1 MISGIPV
8 HARSSMGTPQK
19 MVANRHNYTEKSRA
33 AQAFAY
39 DNTAEY
45 ACGILR
51 KNHAL
56 ISSLF
61 LTYTK
66 YACEKLPSSE
76 PDFSWNLLLPHYALL
91 PSETPA
97 KKWRQ
102 EKGAAKTEQLPFTN
116 KK

>member
-19 MVANRHNYTEKSRA
+19 MVANRHNYTEKSHA

-39 DNTAEY
+39 GNTAEY
-45 ACGILR
+45 ACGIFR

-61 LTYTK
+61 LDIHKVCLRKIAIIRT
-66 YACEKLPSSE
+66 
-76 PDFSWNLLLPHYALL
+76 
-91 PSETPA
+91 
-97 KKWRQ
+97 
-102 EKGAAKTEQLPFTN
+102 
-116 KK
+116 